1 MIDTKTE
8 AYLKGYFLVN
18 NKVVEN
24 TKIKNLKYTK
34 KDLKEAILLLNELMK
49 DRTEEGKANDSAVYR
64 FMLWNPF
71 SYILKQLGYSK
82 ANYSLILIG
91 KSQTNKTGATNI
103 GRLFYNHT
111 DEETTG
117 STVSVLGS
125 KLEENTFLS
134 VFDECSHLF
143 KLPEALNVMK
153 RLVYEKTARATKDRN
168 DNKKIDEF
176 QALSLAMF
184 LLNERITFKDFITN
198 RYKII
203 DYTSKSFITNEAIA
217 KFNEKYVPEAPNTIL
232 KKLAVIGKAFS
243 EKLIKIIEDPTSR
256 KKLFNIEEVTIS
268 ILKELES
275 EANINFLPEM
285 LEPTGTSNK
294 YNYEVAIEVVN
305 LLNNEFKLKNH
316 LTANSSYSCYTFT
329 QSAMNNDFDFITY
342 NKNRTEATS
351 EREFI
356 ISYSGFVK
364 YVNNHVDETVELED
378 ILNYLG
384 LTEILYSKMK
394 AENYKK
400 GFKSYI
406 RRQYKITVEG
416 SKKPKVIKGFYLTVE
431 ELANNLFSFNI
442 DFSESTTN

>member
-1 MIDTKTE
+1 
-8 AYLKGYFLVN
+8 
-18 NKVVEN
+18 
-24 TKIKNLKYTK
+24 
-34 KDLKEAILLLNELMK
+34 
-49 DRTEEGKANDSAVYR
+49 
-64 FMLWNPF
+64 
-71 SYILKQLGYSK
+71 
-82 ANYSLILIG
+82 
-91 KSQTNKTGATNI
+91 
-103 GRLFYNHT
+103 
-111 DEETTG
+111 
-117 STVSVLGS
+117 
-125 KLEENTFLS
+125 
-134 VFDECSHLF
+134 
-143 KLPEALNVMK
+143 
-153 RLVYEKTARATKDRN
+153 
-168 DNKKIDEF
+168 
-176 QALSLAMF
+176 MF
-184 LLNERITFKDFITN
+184 W
-198 RYKII
+198 
-203 DYTSKSFITNEAIA
+203 S
-217 KFNEKYVPEAPNTIL
+217 PNTIL

-275 EANINFLPEM
+275 EANVNFLPEM

-316 LTANSSYSCYTFT
+316 LTANSSYSGYTFT

-342 NKNRTEATS
+342 NKNKTEATS

-364 YVNNHVDETVELED
+364 YVNNHVEETVELED

-416 SKKPKVIKGFYLTVE
+416 SKKL
-431 ELANNLFSFNI
+431 LFNSWRT
-442 DFSESTTN
+442 SK